1 MRFDVRQNNMMT
13 TVYDLALDTA
23 QIERIQK
30 ATLTTTDYG
39 IQQTHGLF
47 GSAEWWKKISSGELP
62 TTTLSGKITKVYMG
76 SMGDWPMFEF
86 TDVSGDTH
94 SFTREA
100 QDAQLSK
107 LYAVG
112 LAVEVDYVIQKHKKS
127 FTGGSLDT
135 KVVTKIRIQEG
146 EQAVHGNTH

>member
-1 MRFDVRQNNMMT
+1 MMT

-23 QIERIQK
+23 QIEWIQK

-47 GSAEWWKKISSGELP
+47 GSAVWWKKISSGELP

-86 TDVSGDTH
+86 IDASGVTQ

-100 QDAQLSK
+100 QDTERSK

-112 LAVEVDYVIQKHKKS
+112 LVVEVDYVVQMHKKS
-127 FTGGSLDT
+127 FPDGSLDT
-135 KVVTKIRIQEG
+135 KVVTAIRIQG
-146 EQAVHGNTH
+146 EQDGGGQPATRPDSK

>member
-1 MRFDVRQNNMMT
+1 MI
-13 TVYDLALDTA
+13 TVYNLALDTA

-30 ATLTTTDYG
+30 ATLTTDGYG

-47 GSAEWWKKISSGELP
+47 GSAEWWSKIASGDLP
-62 TTTLSGKITKVYMG
+62 TTVLAGKITKVYMG

-86 TDVSGDTH
+86 ADSTGCTH

-100 QDAQLSK
+100 QDAELSR

-112 LAVEVDYVIQKHKKS
+112 LALEVDYVVQKHKKS
-127 FTGGSLDT
+127 FPGGGLDT
-135 KVVTKIRIQEG
+135 KIVTAIRIQG
-146 EQAVHGNTH
+146 E